1 MYHFLRFPRCFLKVM
16 DSEEA
21 QVVAAE
27 VAAELIQMLLTDGRR
42 PWLFQILD
50 VHTHT
55 LTQRYIYMCVY
66 VCVCVWFY
74 MYIA

>member
-55 LTQRYIYMCVY
+55 HSHRYIYMCVCMCVS
-66 VCVCVWFY
+66 VCDFIC
-74 MYIA
+74 I

>member
-42 PWLFQILD
+42 P
-50 VHTHT
+50 
-55 LTQRYIYMCVY
+55 
-66 VCVCVWFY
+66 
-74 MYIA
+74 

>member
-50 VHTHT
+50 VHTHSH
-55 LTQRYIYMCVY
+55 RYIYIC